1 MENIV
6 HRFPRPTVRGRAL
19 SPTRAWILDLV
30 EGASE
35 PPSTADLVR
44 ATGLHENTVR
54 AHLEA
59 LHDRGYLARDVASTP
74 QRGRPAH
81 HWRAQAPNAANA
93 DTARPQDAASAR
105 AYAELTGILTSA
117 LGRQSG
123 NAADDAR
130 AAGQAWGREHPITG
144 GALPSIMRNMGH
156 LGFSPSYNGG
166 RGNDRSTIALHACPL
181 FAAVQRDAAVVCAAH
196 RGMIEGMLQ
205 ATGSTPNDAPDNS
218 INNAVL
224 IPFSSPGVCTVI
236 LQ

>member
-1 MENIV
+1 MQNV
-6 HRFPRPTVRGRAL
+6 QRPTARGRAL

-35 PPSTADLVR
+35 PPSTADVVR

-59 LHDRGYLARDVASTP
+59 LHDRGYLARDVASTA

-81 HWRAQAPNAANA
+81 HWRAQAPRAVDD
-93 DTARPQDAASAR
+93 DTLRPQDTASTR
-105 AYAELTGILTSA
+105 AYAELAAILTSA

-123 NAADDAR
+123 NPAADAR
-130 AAGQAWGREHPITG
+130 AAGQAWGHEHPITG
-144 GALPSIMRNMGH
+144 GARPSIMRNMST
-156 LGFSPSYNGG
+156 LGFSPTA
-166 RGNDRSTIALHACPL
+166 DRATITLHACPL
-181 FAAVQRDAAVVCAAH
+181 RAAVQRDAAVVCAAH

-205 ATGSTPNDAPDNS
+205 APDEAPSANT
-218 INNAVL
+218 AVL